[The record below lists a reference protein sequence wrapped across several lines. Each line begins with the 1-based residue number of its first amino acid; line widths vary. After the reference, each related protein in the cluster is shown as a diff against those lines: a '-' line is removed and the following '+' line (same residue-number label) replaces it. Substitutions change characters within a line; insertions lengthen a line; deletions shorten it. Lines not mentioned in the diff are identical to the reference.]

1 MFLVMATIII
11 FTDDLEEGLD
21 EEGDLEGLD
30 DDLVDEEEHETS
42 YCFCPRSTVL
52 QGMSGTG
59 FF

>member
-1 MFLVMATIII
+1 MATIII